1 MLTIDFGLMYRAADN
16 LFTKAILALLLVF
29 GCGTVSAQSTK
40 LSQHDALAA
49 LNQVAY
55 AGKSLDYTGVFVIQ
69 KGEYFETCKITHLGS
84 QGLEKEKIERLDG
97 DPIEITRA
105 GPDLLVY
112 MPDKKIV
119 KSETGVSERS
129 FPSLT
134 QDQIATVGE
143 NYDVFVGTVDRIA
156 GRFATHITLLPKDKL
171 RYRHELWIDQKT
183 GLQIKAQMY
192 TERNELVEQIMFTE
206 VVIGNHVSHAM
217 TRSAYEDVA
226 HSWKLD
232 RGARSKLHRGATVK
246 SWLVNKPPPG
256 FKQVMQLR
264 RKIGDQQSRVH
275 LVFSDGFA
283 AISIFID
290 TRSNNGFR
298 AGLAK
303 EGSLN
308 VYRRVL
314 GDQFVT
320 VLGDVPANTVKRV
333 GDSLVK
339 H

>member
-1 MLTIDFGLMYRAADN
+1 MSTIDFGLMYRTADN
-16 LFTKAILALLLVF
+16 LFTKALLALLLVF

-55 AGKSLDYTGVFVIQ
+55 AGKTLDYTGVFVIQ

-84 QGLEKEKIERLDG
+84 QGQEKEKIERLDG
-97 DPIEITRA
+97 DPIEITRV

-112 MPDKKIV
+112 MPGKKIV

-134 QDQIATVGE
+134 QDQISTVGE

-314 GDQFVT
+314 DDQFVT
-320 VLGDVPANTVKRV
+320 VLGDVPANTVKRI

>member
-1 MLTIDFGLMYRAADN
+1 MSTIDFGLMYRTADN
-16 LFTKAILALLLVF
+16 LFTKAILALLLAF
-29 GCGTVSAQSTK
+29 GCSTVSAQSTK

-55 AGKSLDYTGVFVIQ
+55 AGKTLDYTGVFVIQ

-84 QGLEKEKIERLDG
+84 QGQEKEKIERLDG
-97 DPIEITRA
+97 DPIEITRV

-112 MPDKKIV
+112 MPGKKIV

-264 RKIGDQQSRVH
+264 RKIGEQQSRVH

-314 GDQFVT
+314 DDQFVT
-320 VLGDVPANTVKRV
+320 VLGDVPANTVKRI